1 MMERHFPYSLDMAK
15 QLAKDYKA
23 IHALPAVSATE
34 SYQYREF
41 KPLEADHIVIE
52 PVEADGVTS
61 FDIHK
66 VSGEGFEFQSSVQI
80 WSRDS
85 ISDKYI
91 QNAIPLADLLD
102 IYYKRIPN
110 ANDPA
115 SFMPMCPEMA
125 QAEAELQKRIDAATD
140 TLADALGTEQEA
152 AVIDS
157 IREELGDIV
166 LNLMKMMAELKRKR
180 SE

>member
-1 MMERHFPYSLDMAK
+1 MERHFPYSLDMAK
-15 QLAKDYKA
+15 QLAKDRKA
-23 IHALPAVSATE
+23 ARALPAVSATE
-34 SYQYREF
+34 PYQYREF
-41 KPLEADHIVIE
+41 KPLEADHIVTE
-52 PVEADGVTS
+52 PVEGDGVTS

-80 WSRDS
+80 WSRDP
-85 ISDKYI
+85 ISDKDI
-91 QNAIPLADLLD
+91 QTAISFADFLERYRGL
-102 IYYKRIPN
+102 PQVL
-110 ANDPA
+110 DPA
-115 SFMPMCPEMA
+115 SFIPMCPEMI
-125 QAEAELQKRIDAATD
+125 QMGAELQKKIDKAVD